1 MPKLIR
7 SARLSS
13 SAPSAEER
21 SLRATR
27 PSNRSHIEPIS
38 SSVTAVAA
46 LCLSG
51 PAADAPVMCGIR
63 TPVVIE

>member
-21 SLRATR
+21 SFRATR
-27 PSNRSHIEPIS
+27 PSKRSHIAPIS

-46 LCLSG
+46 LLRFGAEDS
-51 PAADAPVMCGIR
+51 PVMCGIR

>member
-51 PAADAPVMCGIR
+51 AASGLVMCGTS